1 MEPLYAFTFI
11 VIIFA
16 IGNILAY
23 QTRSIVSM
31 LFTSSLV
38 FLILFNIGLPRTL
51 FEDSTLLSLG
61 AMLIPILLVH
71 MGTSMNLRQ
80 LAQQWKVVLIAISA
94 IVGIVIMVVGVGQY
108 IVGLEASLVA
118 APPISGGVIAAIQM
132 GEAVSELGM
141 PELQILASLLVV
153 VQGFF
158 GYPIASYALSRE
170 GRDIVND
177 FRQGTLPALNNN
189 PAPDQ
194 AKKRKFT
201 VKEGYKSNE
210 WYLAKAALV
219 ASLAV
224 FISASVQE
232 LVGFN
237 LLDRNI
243 LSLVFGVVAH
253 EINFLES
260 QPLNKGNSIGLSMVA
275 LTVVVLSS
283 LASATLDV
291 LIDLLPIIFITL
303 ILATI
308 GIIILS
314 AITAKLL
321 KVKFWL
327 GIAVG
332 VSALFG
338 FPGTYIIPNEVAEAV
353 AETPEERQ
361 AVLER
366 IQPQMLVAGFI
377 TVSIASVVLAGILAP
392 ILVNL

>member
-16 IGNILAY
+16 LGNILAY

-38 FLILFNIGLPRTL
+38 FLVLFNIGLPRTL

-61 AMLIPILLVH
+61 SMLIPVLLVH
-71 MGTSMNLRQ
+71 MGTSMNLKQ
-80 LAQQWKVVLIAISA
+80 LAQQWKVVLVAISA
-94 IVGIVIMVVGVGQY
+94 IVGIVIVVVGVGQY
-108 IVGLEASLVA
+108 LVGLEASLVA

-132 GEAVSELGM
+132 GEAVSEMGM

-170 GRDIVND
+170 GRDIVES
-177 FRQGTLPALNNN
+177 FRQGTLTALDNDSD
-189 PAPDQ
+189 ADQ
-194 AKKRKFT
+194 NKKRRFT
-201 VKEGYKSNE
+201 VKEGFKSNE
-210 WYLAKAALV
+210 WYIAKAALV

-224 FISASVQE
+224 FISASVQD
-232 LVGFN
+232 LIGFN

-243 LSLVFGVVAH
+243 LALVFGVVAH

-260 QPLNKGNSIGLSMVA
+260 QPLNKGNSLGLSMVA

-283 LASATLDV
+283 LAGATLDV
-291 LIDLLPIIFITL
+291 LIDLLPVIFITL
-303 ILATI
+303 ILGTI

-338 FPGTYIIPNEVAEAV
+338 FPGTYIIPSEVAEAV

-366 IQPQMLVAGFI
+366 IQPQMLVAGFV